1 MFSLPFTSDQFFGV
15 FAEYNHNFGLVA
27 VALWIVTLVMLVAA
41 WRNPRGWSRALT
53 ALLAVS
59 WLWNAGAYHAL
70 LFTRINPAAWLF
82 AALFAVQAGLF
93 VVAATR
99 RELEYFQ
106 AAGVRGMA
114 GLLLTIYALAY
125 PALTIASGHVYPA
138 VPTFGVPCPTAIL
151 TIGLLVTVRGG
162 PPLTLSIVPIVWAF
176 IGGSAALLLGVVT
189 DYVLLVAGVM
199 LAPLVVWRRSRGAA
213 TRRR

>member
-1 MFSLPFTSDQFFGV
+1 MASLPFSRDQFFGV
-15 FAEYNHNFGLVA
+15 FAEYNHDFGLVA
-27 VALWIVTLVMLVAA
+27 AVLWIVTLLILVAA
-41 WRNPRGWSRALT
+41 WRNPRGWSRVLS
-53 ALLAVS
+53 ALLAVN
-59 WLWNAGAYHAL
+59 WLWNAVAYHAL

-93 VVAATR
+93 VVAARR
-99 RELEYFQ
+99 REVDYFQ
-106 AAGVRGMA
+106 AVGTWRMV
-114 GLLLTIYALAY
+114 GLLLTAYAPAY
-125 PALTIASGHVYPA
+125 PALTIASGHRYPA

-162 PPLTLSIVPIVWAF
+162 PPLSLSIVPIVWAF

-189 DYVLLVAGVM
+189 DYVLLFAGVM

-213 TRRR
+213 MRRR

>member
-1 MFSLPFTSDQFFGV
+1 MASLPFSADQFFGV
-15 FAEYNHNFGLVA
+15 FAEYNHNLGLVA
-27 VALWIVTLVMLVAA
+27 VALWIVTLVILVAA
-41 WRNPRGWSRALT
+41 WRNSRGWSRALT

-59 WLWNAGAYHAL
+59 WLWNAVAYHAL

-106 AAGVRGMA
+106 AGGVRGLA
-114 GLLLTIYALAY
+114 GLLLTVYALAY
-125 PALTIASGHVYPA
+125 PALTIVSGHVYPA
-138 VPTFGVPCPTAIL
+138 VPTFGVPCPTAIM
-151 TIGLLVTVRGG
+151 TIGLLITVSGG

-176 IGGSAALLLGVVT
+176 IGGSAAMLLGVVT
-189 DYVLLVAGVM
+189 DYVLLAAGVM
-199 LAPLVVWRRSRGAA
+199 LTALVAWGQSRAA
-213 TRRR
+213 VARRR